1 MIGVHGIPVGNRI
14 EVKTIQVDMDNAY
27 SIWKEKEGEAKA
39 DIRRAKFTEVE
50 SLPEEPAQVK
60 GKRNVLYL
68 DPKTKKL
75 TYEQKDRP
83 LSQEEVM
90 ADLATAITAQNTAMS
105 AKLDQLITLQT
116 EANKL
121 AKGV

>member
-14 EVKTIQVDMDNAY
+14 EVKTIHYNPDSLPAVN
-27 SIWKEKEGEAKA
+27 K
-39 DIRRAKFTEVE
+39 AKFTMVE
-50 SLPEEPAQVK
+50 SLPEELAPVK

-90 ADLATAITAQNTAMS
+90 ADLATAIA
-105 AKLDQLITLQT
+105 
-116 EANKL
+116 
-121 AKGV
+121 

>member
-1 MIGVHGIPVGNRI
+1 MIGIHGIQVGNRV
-14 EVKTIQVDMDNAY
+14 EVKTIHYNVD
-27 SIWKEKEGEAKA
+27 SLPEANK
-39 DIRRAKFTEVE
+39 AKFTMVE
-50 SLPEEPAQVK
+50 SLPEEPTLVK

-68 DPKTKKL
+68 DPKTKAL

-90 ADLATAITAQNTAMS
+90 ADLAVAMAEQNTLMS
-105 AKLDQLITLQT
+105 AKLDQLIALQT
-116 EANKL
+116 EANNL